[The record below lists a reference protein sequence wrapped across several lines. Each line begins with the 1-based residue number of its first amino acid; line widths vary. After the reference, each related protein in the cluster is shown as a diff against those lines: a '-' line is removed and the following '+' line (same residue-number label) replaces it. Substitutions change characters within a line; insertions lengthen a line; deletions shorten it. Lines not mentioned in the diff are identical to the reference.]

1 MRYYNDNSLLQGKL
15 ASRGR
20 NGKLTLVPLILSR
33 GFKNLLYNFTIQKI
47 PYTYSA
53 KIRMQ
58 ESNCSRIQ

>member
-33 GFKNLLYNFTIQKI
+33 GFKNLLYNFTI
-47 PYTYSA
+47 
-53 KIRMQ
+53 
-58 ESNCSRIQ
+58 